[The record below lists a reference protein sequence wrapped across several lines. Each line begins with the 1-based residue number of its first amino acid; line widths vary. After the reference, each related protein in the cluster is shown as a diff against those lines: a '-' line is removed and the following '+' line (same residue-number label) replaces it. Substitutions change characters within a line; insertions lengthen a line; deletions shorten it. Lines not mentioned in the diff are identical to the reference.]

1 LGYIN
6 KLESIEIGK
15 GEPEVNS
22 NKNLY
27 STSNTFLYTKLLI
40 PRLPVDCLCRELLL
54 AKLDEITKKKLTL
67 VTAPAGYG
75 KTMLVSMWLSKQ
87 TEAVK
92 SCWVSLDE
100 HDNNAQL
107 FWHYIIMSVNRAAT
121 GYLDGNA
128 TISPLMPVDSFE
140 IMLNGLINWLSGIHY
155 DIVLVIDDYHLIH
168 DESIHKSMQ
177 YFVSHIPDNIHI
189 VIISRIIPPIKFAR
203 LRLHGKL
210 LELKAEELKLTLN
223 EVTEFL
229 VGNMKLCLV
238 ENEVKKLEEYTEGW
252 IAALNL
258 TALSIKSSSNMKEYL
273 GNLSH
278 MNEYVVEYMSE
289 EVFNLLEADIKDF
302 LVKTSILDTLNGSLC
317 DEVAGISNSK
327 EIICCLEKNNV
338 FINVLDDEKLNYR
351 YHSLFAEFLRNR
363 LMKISTDKVEELY
376 LNASRW
382 YEKSN
387 MIQETLEYSI
397 RSNNHRNTAR
407 LIEKF
412 GEIMIINR
420 DLVRLADIIEVLP
433 GYLIRNSAKICAL
446 YTMTVAGKNASGN
459 KGVYIGDLFISFN
472 ENVFNESREELL
484 LIRTMLAYANE
495 DFKTALEYGNQ
506 MLENLSEEGGYKCLF
521 YKILM
526 QVYSVI
532 GDSEKC
538 KHCLDLYIDAVR
550 KKNYFDEFFI
560 DISYIHIMV
569 HIQCGVGKY
578 THALQLLIKFQERLN
593 SYNILLPAMANCIY
607 LDLGYLYYEFGELEL
622 SRSNVDKCIEISSI
636 KMDFFRLISA
646 YILIARISQKRGEYD
661 IMIKFIKKVDDL
673 CDKYNAKLIMNNLI
687 AYIVRALLSA
697 GEMEYA
703 EYLIRKY
710 EIKVQN
716 SYDVLYE
723 EVHLALADL
732 YIVKGEFCKAEE
744 ILEKLYK
751 EVIGTKRNLSYVKIM
766 ILKSLL
772 LKCNGNETEAVKY
785 MKDAIERASEQK
797 YINTFADFGVPVA
810 EIICKVLTRKE
821 ETGLANGKDIDYASC
836 ILSYIKEPEDQLG
849 SADPEMLRSLT
860 RREMEVL
867 NYIFSGFTNKEIA
880 AKLFV
885 AESTIK
891 KHINN
896 IYGKIGVTNRAQ
908 VICFYR
914 KFAKYKTIRA

>member
-1 LGYIN
+1 METVRSTHTDSRKSGITTLN
-6 KLESIEIGK
+6 KSIRDSDGTLLFTKFMIPNPSPDCVGRMQLISRLEEIM
-15 GEPEVNS
+15 N
-22 NKNLY
+22 
-27 STSNTFLYTKLLI
+27 
-40 PRLPVDCLCRELLL
+40 
-54 AKLDEITKKKLTL
+54 KKLAIIS
-67 VTAPAGYG
+67 APAGYG
-75 KTMLVSMWLSKQ
+75 KTTLLGMWLSQKG
-87 TEAVK
+87 TSIRTA
-92 SCWVSLDE
+92 WVSLDE
-100 HDNNAQL
+100 KDNDLQK
-107 FWHYIIMSVNRAAT
+107 FWKYILIAVEKSVSGSVENYASADCSIMEYSMDIFMNVMINR
-121 GYLDGNA
+121 
-128 TISPLMPVDSFE
+128 
-140 IMLNGLINWLSGIHY
+140 LSNMN
-155 DIVLVIDDYHLIH
+155 DTIVLVLDDYHVVYEDRIH
-168 DESIHKSMQ
+168 DSLQ
-177 YFVSHIPDNIHI
+177 YLIKHLPCNIHV
-189 VIISRIIPPIKFAR
+189 VITSRSVPPIKLAK
-203 LRLHGKL
+203 LRSYGDL
-210 LELKAEELKLTLN
+210 LELKTKDLRLTN
-223 EVTEFL
+223 SEVSEFL
-229 VGNMKLCLV
+229 TWTMKLRLKESEVSKLV
-238 ENEVKKLEEYTEGW
+238 QFTEGW